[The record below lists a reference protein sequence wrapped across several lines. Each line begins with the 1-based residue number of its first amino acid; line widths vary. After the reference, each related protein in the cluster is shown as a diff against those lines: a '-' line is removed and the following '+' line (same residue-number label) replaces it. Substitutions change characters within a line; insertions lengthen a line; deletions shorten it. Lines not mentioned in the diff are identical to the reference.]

1 MQTYWRHSFL
11 VCIYVGLHIKEF
23 AEDGAEKE
31 NATAVSSPCPAHPST
46 GTYVGGQQIPVTF
59 WGGN

>member
-1 MQTYWRHSFL
+1 MVYSLSSTIYTDVLEKLIL

-31 NATAVSSPCPAHPST
+31 NATAISSPCPVHPST
-46 GTYVGGQQIPVTF
+46 GT
-59 WGGN
+59 